1 MFESW
6 DGPEVVA
13 FWIAIAALVLSVLS
27 LGWQIWTWRHVGALV
42 HVTANQSI
50 PVYRGEVGAPHVQI
64 AATNKGRGPTTVTSW
79 GLRMPDGNDMTVLYQ
94 LPWSSPLPFAI
105 PPGGAGGTWFLET
118 DKAQDAC
125 QRAGLDHRQ
134 LQAWVRLSDG
144 RQILAKQRGIGIE

>member
-1 MFESW
+1 M
-6 DGPEVVA
+6 DRHRCARPQRPVA
-13 FWIAIAALVLSVLS
+13 RLADLDMAPCGSCCPCDSQPIATRL
-27 LGWQIWTWRHVGALV
+27 Q
-42 HVTANQSI
+42 
-50 PVYRGEVGAPHVQI
+50 GEVGAPHVQI
-64 AATNKGRGPTTVTSW
+64 AATNNGRGQTTVTSW

-105 PPGGAGGTWFLET
+105 PPGGAAGTWFLET

-144 RQILAKQRGIGIE
+144 RQVLAKQRGIGIE

>member
-6 DGPEVVA
+6 DGPEVA
-13 FWIAIAALVLSVLS
+13 IFWIAIAALVLSVLS
-27 LGWQIWTWRHVGALV
+27 LGWQIWTWRHMGSVV
-42 HVTANQSI
+42 HVTANQSL
-50 PVYRGEVGAPHVQI
+50 PVYRGEVGAPHVQV

-105 PPGGAGGTWFLET
+105 LPDGAAGAWFVEI
-118 DKAQDAC
+118 DKVQDAC
-125 QRAGLDHRQ
+125 QRAGLDHRH

-144 RQILAKQRGIGIE
+144 RQIFAKQSGIGIE

>member
-6 DGPEVVA
+6 DGPEVA
-13 FWIAIAALVLSVLS
+13 TFWIAIAALVLSVLS
-27 LGWQIWTWRHVGALV
+27 LGWQIWTWRHMGSVV
-42 HVTANQSI
+42 DVTANQSL
-50 PVYRGEVGAPHVQI
+50 PVYRGEVGAPHVQV

-105 PPGGAGGTWFLET
+105 LPDGAAGAWFVEI
-118 DKAQDAC
+118 DKVQDAC
-125 QRAGLDHRQ
+125 QRAGLDHRH

-144 RQILAKQRGIGIE
+144 RQIFAKQSGIGIE